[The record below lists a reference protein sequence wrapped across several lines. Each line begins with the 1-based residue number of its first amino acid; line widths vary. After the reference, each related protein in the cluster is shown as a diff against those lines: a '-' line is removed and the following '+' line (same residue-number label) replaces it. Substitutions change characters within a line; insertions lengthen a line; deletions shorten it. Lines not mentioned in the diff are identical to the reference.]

1 MKRYRAFTLI
11 EILVVVAIISTLAG
25 LVSVMIV
32 HAQRRATRVQCI
44 HNMSELVRLLETS
57 SDNRYPAKSGADF
70 VLDVVGSGL
79 FADEESIKL
88 LFCPGDM
95 QESAHNVGGVQAY
108 ADMGPGSHGHLTSY
122 AGRRQKE
129 SDCSVR
135 KTGKKCVL
143 LCDDSLDHHDG
154 EGIVVGISGGSAKF
168 RKIDGEVLQL
178 GDSSPDEELRCLS
191 EY

>member
-1 MKRYRAFTLI
+1 MKRNRAFTLI

-32 HAQRRATRVQCI
+32 HANRRAQRVECI
-44 HNMSELVRLLETS
+44 QHMSELVRLLETS

-70 VLDVVGSGL
+70 VLDVIGSGL
-79 FADEESIKL
+79 FQDDDSIEL
-88 LFCPGDM
+88 LFCPGDL
-95 QESAHNVGGVQAY
+95 QESPENVGGVQAY
-108 ADMGPGSHGHLTSY
+108 ADLGPGSHGHLTSY

-129 SDCSVR
+129 RECSVR

-154 EGIVVGISGGSAKF
+154 EGIVVGISGGSARF
-168 RKIDGEVLQL
+168 RKIDSETLQL